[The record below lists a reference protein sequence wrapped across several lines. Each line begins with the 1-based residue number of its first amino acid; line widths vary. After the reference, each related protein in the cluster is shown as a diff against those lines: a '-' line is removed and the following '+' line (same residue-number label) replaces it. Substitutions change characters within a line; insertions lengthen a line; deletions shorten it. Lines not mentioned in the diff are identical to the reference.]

1 MGQVGT
7 RILRWNGITE
17 DFQEEC
23 YHIPDIVQDEF
34 QAVQGQITWVA
45 RRGQDTSDHL
55 AFVEH
60 ELKSLWVQVRLEQ
73 KYLRHLIKKHVLYL
87 QSSNSSACCQCPI
100 LGDFRQSPIP
110 ALFRDLHSEVSS
122 GHVSP
127 PPLESVTN
135 WHFSRSFR
143 FIFLNTYDHYP
154 SGLILSTSPHSFQTI
169 SPTHFVH
176 RRTENTWIEFHN
188 VAYTVFV
195 LQRATRFKAN
205 RNTSSIVWVKPP
217 ARPSKTPLPPG
228 SKNPLYH
235 SSRS

>member
-7 RILRWNGITE
+7 HLLRWNGITE

-23 YHIPDIVQDEF
+23 YHVPDIVQDEF
-34 QAVQGQITWVA
+34 QAVQGQIAWVA

-73 KYLRHLIKKHVLYL
+73 KYLRHLIKEHVLFL

-122 GHVSP
+122 GHGSP
-127 PPLESVTN
+127 PPLESQ
-135 WHFSRSFR
+135 
-143 FIFLNTYDHYP
+143 
-154 SGLILSTSPHSFQTI
+154 STSESFVSFWEQLNSI
-169 SPTHFVH
+169 VSPT
-176 RRTENTWIEFHN
+176 
-188 VAYTVFV
+188 
-195 LQRATRFKAN
+195 
-205 RNTSSIVWVKPP
+205 
-217 ARPSKTPLPPG
+217 LPPVEQEG
-228 SKNPLYH
+228 SP
-235 SSRS
+235 SDEVEDSDEEASEEEWEDVGEGDVGGSGEGGESIS

>member
-7 RILRWNGITE
+7 WVLRWDGITE

-23 YHIPDIVQDEF
+23 YDSPAVVQDEF

-60 ELKSLWVQVRLEQ
+60 KLKSLWVQVRLEQ
-73 KYLRHLIKKHVLYL
+73 KYLRHLIKEHVLYL
-87 QSSNSSACCQCPI
+87 QSSNSSSCCQCPI

-127 PPLESVTN
+127 PPLESC
-135 WHFSRSFR
+135 SSGDSFVS
-143 FIFLNTYDHYP
+143 FWNELND
-154 SGLILSTSPHSFQTI
+154 II
-169 SPTHFVH
+169 SPTLPSV
-176 RRTENTWIEFHN
+176 EQEGSPSDEAEDSDVEASEEEWEDIGEGDDGGG
-188 VAYTVFV
+188 
-195 LQRATRFKAN
+195 
-205 RNTSSIVWVKPP
+205 VKGGEGIP
-217 ARPSKTPLPPG
+217 
-228 SKNPLYH
+228 
-235 SSRS
+235 

>member
-7 RILRWNGITE
+7 RLLRWNGITE

-23 YHIPDIVQDEF
+23 YHVPDIVQDEF
-34 QAVQGQITWVA
+34 QAVQGQIAWVA

-73 KYLRHLIKKHVLYL
+73 KYLRHLIKEHVLFL

-122 GHVSP
+122 GHGSP
-127 PPLESVTN
+127 PPLKSQ
-135 WHFSRSFR
+135 
-143 FIFLNTYDHYP
+143 
-154 SGLILSTSPHSFQTI
+154 STSKSFVSFWDQLNAI
-169 SPTHFVH
+169 VSPTLSPLEQESGPAHEV
-176 RRTENTWIEFHN
+176 EDSDEE
-188 VAYTVFV
+188 
-195 LQRATRFKAN
+195 
-205 RNTSSIVWVKPP
+205 TSEEEWEDVGEGDVGGGGEGGEDLS
-217 ARPSKTPLPPG
+217 
-228 SKNPLYH
+228 
-235 SSRS
+235 